1 MKTEPGINRLLEP
14 FEVLDLTDEKG
25 SFCPYI
31 LSHLG
36 ASVTRL
42 ESREPK
48 RDFWWWAYDS
58 QKKRLEVDIEREQD
72 KALSLVR
79 RADFLVE
86 SFPPGHMDRIG
97 LGYSALKELN
107 PRLIYTSITP
117 YGQTGPYKDYK
128 ASDLEI
134 MAMSGVMYVLGDPD
148 RPPVRISF
156 PQSYLLT
163 SAIAAV
169 GTLIAHHWRE
179 TTGQGQHVDVSAQ
192 ESLYDVLMQA
202 PYYYKWFGNDPAR
215 TGPYRLGVSG
225 GIFLHPMIWKC
236 RDGHVAYMMQGGKLG
251 AYSNST
257 LARYIEEEGI
267 LPDHVRQIR
276 WEELDMAQ
284 MTQEKM
290 EEIWKPFAD
299 FFLRHTVEE
308 IYRIALKE
316 RIQLFP
322 VNTVRDIIHDEQLE
336 AREYWVF
343 KDIRELGKE
352 LKFPGRLAKLSF
364 PDQGGE
370 SGERAGPNESPER
383 PPFEGLKIAD
393 FSWVAAGPWV
403 TTWLEGYGAEV
414 VKVESI
420 NRLDATRVSGPYLDN
435 RPGPDRSGMFLVFNG
450 AKKSLTLNLNTPGG
464 REIARKLVKWAD
476 VVVESFAPGQMRRW
490 GLNYEEL
497 CKLNPKLIML
507 SASMMGATGPHAEQ
521 PGLGLQ
527 LTSLA
532 GFTYLTGWPDRDP
545 PYIWGAYTDIPAS
558 RIGASALL
566 AVLDYYRRSGKP
578 CYIDLSQYE
587 ASLHFLSP
595 LILEFQATGNP
606 GNRMGNRSPI
616 ASPHGVFP
624 CKGKDRWCAI
634 SVFSEEEW
642 QALCQAM
649 GTPETATNTLF
660 STFEKRKEN
669 EDALEDLIASWTR
682 GRPPEDVMT
691 LLQDAGVNAGVV
703 KTSGDLFADPQF
715 KHRRHFIPV
724 SHPEVGDYEYFCP
737 GFRLAK
743 VPIRAGRAPCLG
755 EHNEY
760 VCTKILGLTDDEFIE
775 YLTSGALE

>member
-1 MKTEPGINRLLEP
+1 MSKESNINGLLEP
-14 FEVLDLTDEKG
+14 FQVLDMTDQKG
-25 SFCPYI
+25 SFCSSI
-31 LSHLG
+31 LLHLG
-36 ASVTRL
+36 ASVTRV
-42 ESREPK
+42 ENPGTP
-48 RDFWWWAYDS
+48 RDFWWWGYNS
-58 QKKRLEVDIEREQD
+58 QKRIIHVDIERDTD
-72 KALSLVR
+72 KILELAAG
-79 RADFLVE
+79 ADFLVE
-86 SFPPGHMDRIG
+86 SFSPGYMDGIG
-97 LGYSALKELN
+97 LGYSVLRKLN

-117 YGQTGPYKDYK
+117 YGQTGPYRDYK

-156 PQSYLLT
+156 PQSFLLT

-179 TTGQGQHVDVSAQ
+179 ATGEGQHVDVSAQ

-202 PYYYKWFGNDPAR
+202 PYYYKWFGNNPTR
-215 TGPYRLGVSG
+215 TGRFRLGVSG

-257 LARYIEEEGI
+257 LAKYIDMEGT
-267 LPDHVRQIR
+267 LPDHVRQIQ

-290 EEIWKPFAD
+290 ETIWQPFAE
-299 FFLRHTVEE
+299 FFARHSVKE
-308 IYRIALKE
+308 IYQIALKE

-322 VNTVRDIIHDEQLE
+322 VNTVKDIIEDEQLE
-336 AREYWVF
+336 ARKYWVP
-343 KDIRELGKE
+343 KKTPELDRE
-352 LKFPGRLAKLSF
+352 LKFPGRLARLTF
-364 PDQGGE
+364 PDQDAPDREEEVPGQ
-370 SGERAGPNESPER
+370 APQDLPLQ
-383 PPFEGLKIAD
+383 GLKIAD
-393 FSWVAAGPWV
+393 FSWVAAGPWI

-414 VKVESI
+414 IKIESI

-450 AKKSLTLNLNTPGG
+450 AKKSITLNLNNPGG

-476 VVVESFAPGQMRRW
+476 VVVESFAPGQMRKW

-497 CKLNPKLIML
+497 CKLNPKIIML
-507 SASMMGATGPHAEQ
+507 SASMMGATGLHAAQ

-558 RIGASALL
+558 RVGAAVLL
-566 AVLDYYRRSGKP
+566 AVLDYYRRTGKS
-578 CYIDLSQYE
+578 CHIDLSQYE

-595 LILEFQATGNP
+595 LILEFQVTGNP
-606 GNRMGNRSPI
+606 GKRMGNRSPV

-624 CKGKDRWCAI
+624 CKGDDRWCAI
-634 SVFSEEEW
+634 SVFSEEQW
-642 QALCQAM
+642 RALCTVM
-649 GTPETATNTLF
+649 GRPGIAEDPRF
-660 STFEKRKEN
+660 STLQKRKEN
-669 EDALEDLIASWTR
+669 EDELEDLIASWTR
-682 GRPPEDVMT
+682 ELAPEEVMSI
-691 LLQDAGVNAGVV
+691 LQDAGVNGGVV
-703 KTSGDLFADPQF
+703 KTCGDLYRDPQF
-715 KHRRHFIPV
+715 EHRGHFIPV
-724 SHPEVGDYEYFCP
+724 SHPEVGEYEYFCT
-737 GFRLAK
+737 GFRLDK
-743 VPIRAGRAPCLG
+743 VPVRAGRAPCLG

-760 VCTKILGLTDDEFIE
+760 VCTEILGMTDEEFIG
-775 YLTSGALE
+775 YLTSGAME